1 MNLGIISRIKNKQR
15 NILIFFT
22 FVMLVL
28 FYNWQLF
35 TSNKYLSLGND
46 VYMSEN
52 YNQSLKNYKYAIVIN
67 GERDTV
73 YMARIKRAEIFYEF
87 EQFDEAE
94 KELYKAVDEKKFD
107 FKAYELLGDVF
118 YKKRDAENAIK
129 YYQKAFD
136 LSGQKSIKMKLA
148 RSFIAKVE
156 IDKAKN
162 IFSELFFEDNN
173 NIEAIYYLG
182 LFELYE
188 KREYNNFF
196 KKIEEKDD
204 IFYSQKIDK
213 IKEHIEKY
221 DDGQNM
227 NYNNLL
233 ISDLFLKIN
242 EPYLS
247 IAKSKFVLENNWDYR
262 DAWIILGK
270 DNFIVGDYQE
280 SLKNFNNAYALD
292 SNNIEIY
299 FWLGS
304 VYEKIGDDLKAKEF
318 LEKIDLLEIEN

>member
-1 MNLGIISRIKNKQR
+1 MNLEIISRIKNKQR
-15 NILIFFT
+15 NILIFFA

-46 VYMSEN
+46 VYMNEN
-52 YNQSLKNYKYAIVIN
+52 YNQSLKNYKYAVVID
-67 GERDTV
+67 GDRDTV
-73 YMARIKRAEIFYEF
+73 YTARIKRAEIFYEF
-87 EQFDEAE
+87 GQFDEAE
-94 KELYKAVDEKKFD
+94 KEIYKAVDEKKFD

-148 RSFIAKVE
+148 RSFIAKGE

-162 IFSELFFEDNN
+162 IFSELFFEDSN

-188 KREYNNFF
+188 KREYDNFF

-204 IFYSQKIDK
+204 IFYNQKIDK
-213 IKEHIEKY
+213 IKEHIKKY

-247 IAKSKFVLENNWDYR
+247 IAKSKLILENNWEYR

-270 DNFIVGDYQE
+270 ANFIIGDYQE

-292 SNNIEIY
+292 SNNSEIY

-318 LEKIDLLEIEN
+318 LEKIDLLEIRN